1 MSHERLTSL
10 RSASAAPPPDLVTE
24 LVVVLAGVLRL
35 KPEKI
40 DPEQTFR
47 SLGLDSLLTVEFV
60 ATVNARFG
68 TAVRAA
74 ALLDHPTPLAF
85 ARYVAGE
92 PAHRRPTPMTPTP
105 PAATVPA
112 APVPAVPAAVA
123 PAPAPAPVP
132 ASAPVA
138 PVAGAAAREVLDV
151 LREELARILCCDPW
165 DIDTTA
171 AFNLL
176 GVDSILGAQFVAVI
190 NQTYGIDER
199 AVTLYDHPNLTAMA
213 AHIALLTQ
221 AAPPAPAA
229 PEPAPAPAPERA
241 HLTLEALLDAVRDER
256 LSVDEALTLLPRRA

>member
-10 RSASAAPPPDLVTE
+10 RSASAAPSPDLVTE

-92 PAHRRPTPMTPTP
+92 PAHRRPAPMTP
-105 PAATVPA
+105 PAPAPVPA
-112 APVPAVPAAVA
+112 APVPAAPAAVA
-123 PAPAPAPVP
+123 PAPVPAAAPAP
-132 ASAPVA
+132 ASVA
-138 PVAGAAAREVLDV
+138 PAAGSAAREVLDV

-221 AAPPAPAA
+221 GAAPAPAV

>member
-92 PAHRRPTPMTPTP
+92 PAHRRPAPMTPP
-105 PAATVPA
+105 
-112 APVPAVPAAVA
+112 APVPAAPAAVA
-123 PAPAPAPVP
+123 PAPVPATAPAP
-132 ASAPVA
+132 ASVA
-138 PVAGAAAREVLDV
+138 PAAGSAAREVLDV

-213 AHIALLTQ
+213 AHIALLTRG
-221 AAPPAPAA
+221 AAPAPAV
-229 PEPAPAPAPERA
+229 PEPAPERA